1 MSNETS
7 VFPVALLQNAVT
19 RPIAYQGAAGIFG
32 VHINTVG
39 TSIDLRGTHLH
50 EFDKRRFEVGFFSN
64 KHFQT
69 NHGHV
74 GRWGCLLSIK
84 PCFHGGFLSFWRVIV
99 RSLSD
104 LDLLSIRI
112 AMKYRTSAGFEAGCR
127 REGVLHELEVND
139 LAIMNTGKD

>member
-1 MSNETS
+1 MMPHERGKGREPLP
-7 VFPVALLQNAVT
+7 FPFGIPTEGEGRRPDRGLLA
-19 RPIAYQGAAGIFG
+19 PFYSGANI
-32 VHINTVG
+32 I
-39 TSIDLRGTHLH
+39 I
-50 EFDKRRFEVGFFSN
+50 
-64 KHFQT
+64 
-69 NHGHV
+69 
-74 GRWGCLLSIK
+74 
-84 PCFHGGFLSFWRVIV
+84 